1 VPVGAPHSPLTDEP
15 FIAGKRPISGRPQP
29 NDKIRLK
36 FDRAFSVDFYLFGVC
51 LTPVELKR
59 LISI

>member
-1 VPVGAPHSPLTDEP
+1 VPIGALFFVPVMNLLPPPRVP
-15 FIAGKRPISGRPQP
+15 FSGRFWP
-29 NDKIRLK
+29 NDTIRLK